1 MDSVKGGVENGIPI
15 LPLVP
20 SYGPQTLDKGCDP
33 PFFAEELVT
42 LGLLLVE
49 ELGRSPME
57 RDEASETIFPTE
69 FLLFCPGLSEKRVSA
84 VADWKRG
91 VVP

>member
-1 MDSVKGGVENGIPI
+1 MKGGVENRISI

-20 SYGPQTLDKGCDP
+20 GDGPQALDKGCYP
-33 PFFAEELVT
+33 AFFTEELVT

-49 ELGRSPME
+49 ELGRSPVE

-84 VADWKRG
+84 VANGKRG